1 MKSTCGGSRVQTFET
16 TVLAR
21 RWLSGNAF
29 ELELSRPPCF
39 QFTPGQRVRFIHE
52 KGERDYSPVS
62 ASQDAHLLFLI
73 KFVQGGLLSPVLAE
87 AEPGTFF
94 HFTGPIG
101 YFVWLP
107 SNRPA
112 VFVATGTGIA
122 PFVSMARSGVKGFI
136 LIHGVRKSEDLY
148 YRPFLEKSAKSYVPC
163 LSESCPRV
171 DRQAFHGR
179 VTAYIAN
186 HLIPATYD
194 FYLCGRGEMVRD
206 VILLVDKLFPGSM
219 VYQEIFYD

>member
-1 MKSTCGGSRVQTFET
+1 MKSTHGGSRVQTFET
-16 TVLAR
+16 TVLSR
-21 RWLSGNAF
+21 KWVSGKAF

-52 KGERDYSPVS
+52 KGARDYSPIS
-62 ASQDAHLLFLI
+62 TPQDAYLLLLI
-73 KFVQGGLLSPVLAE
+73 KFVQGGLFSPVLAE
-87 AEPGTFF
+87 AEPGTSFY
-94 HFTGPIG
+94 FTGPMG

-122 PFVSMARSGVKGFI
+122 PFVSMARSGVREFT
-136 LIHGVRKSEDLY
+136 LIHGARRIEDLY
-148 YRPFLEKSAKSYVPC
+148 YRPFLEKRAKSYVPC
-163 LSESCPRV
+163 LSESCPQA

-194 FYLCGRGEMVRD
+194 FYLCGRGEMIRD
-206 VILLVDKLFPGSM
+206 VILLVDRLFPGSL
-219 VYQEIFYD
+219 VYGESFYD